1 MVVGNPLGAEL
12 DTAIDKAFCTLEFP
26 LEFKLKVLV
35 LGGRR

>member
-12 DTAIDKAFCTLEFP
+12 DTAIDETFGTFEFP
-26 LEFKLKVLV
+26 FEFKLKVLV